1 MPSHTTDYIPHF
13 PPQHS
18 DLLIRGLRHR
28 IHAWGD
34 PAAPPLFLLHGWVDM
49 GLSFQFL
56 ADQLAHRWRVIAPDW
71 RGFGDTAW
79 DPSGYW
85 FPDYLADLDALL
97 TQFSPGHPAPVV
109 GHSMGGN
116 VAWLYAG
123 TRPERVSHAIS
134 LDAAGIKDNPA
145 EEAPARYARWL
156 DQLRNPARFS
166 PLVDFDDALALVG
179 KLAPGLDPGRA
190 KFMAQQW
197 ARPGTDQ
204 QLQLPHDPR
213 HKHVNPVLYRRDEAR
228 ACWRRIRAPALLVM
242 TRQAQTF
249 AKWES
254 QLRADVMDCIPHLQT
269 AVLDCG
275 HMVHLEKADELAAIL
290 DAFCRVQ

>member
-1 MPSHTTDYIPHF
+1 MQADTADYIPRF

-28 IHAWGD
+28 IHAWGNPD
-34 PAAPPLFLLHGWVDM
+34 ARPLILLHGWVDTGM
-49 GLSFQFL
+49 SFQFL
-56 ADQLAHRWRVIAPDW
+56 ADHLAQDWRVIAPDC
-71 RGFGDTAW
+71 RGFGDSAW
-79 DPSGYW
+79 DPNGYW

-97 TQFSPGHPAPVV
+97 AQFSPDRPAPVV

-116 VAWLYAG
+116 VSLLYAG
-123 TRPERVSHAIS
+123 VRPERLSHVVS

-145 EEAPARYARWL
+145 DEAPARYVRWL
-156 DQLRNPARFS
+156 EQLRNPARFS
-166 PLVDFDDALALVG
+166 PLVDFDAALTLVG
-179 KLAPGLDPGRA
+179 KLAPSLDPGRA
-190 KFMAQQW
+190 KFLAQQW
-197 ARPGTDQ
+197 TRPDTHQ

-242 TRQAQTF
+242 ARHAQTF
-249 AKWES
+249 EKWGS

-269 AVLDCG
+269 TVLDCG
-275 HMVHLEKADELAAIL
+275 HMVHLEKAGELAGML
-290 DAFCRVQ
+290 TDFLRQ